1 MTRNI
6 LLKIALASVA
16 AAMFGLPAAL
26 AGSLLAQAPAAG
38 ALAPRPEGD
47 DMVMGLAN
55 APVTVI
61 EYASLTCSHC
71 ARFHEN
77 SLPQLKS
84 NYVEKGLVK
93 FVFRDF
99 PLDGLALRGAMVAR
113 CAGPERYFAF
123 LDAMF
128 KQQRSWA
135 LADQGEAIGAL
146 KRLARFGGMAA
157 ETFDGC
163 LNNKDVETAVLKSRI
178 RGEQE
183 FRVESTPTLI
193 INGKRYPGA
202 LESDELDKIL
212 QPLIGKS

>member
-6 LLKIALASVA
+6 LLKFAAVVVVAMALGWGPAVA
-16 AAMFGLPAAL
+16 NSA
-26 AGSLLAQAPAAG
+26 LAQAPAPET
-38 ALAPRPEGD
+38 LAPRLEGG

-71 ARFHEN
+71 ARFHES

-84 NYVEKGLVK
+84 AYVDKGLVK

-99 PLDGLALRGAMVAR
+99 PLDALALRGAMVAR
-113 CAGPERYFAF
+113 CAGPDRYFAF

-128 KQQRSWA
+128 KQQNTWA
-135 LADQGEAIGAL
+135 LADQGEAIKSL
-146 KRLARFGGMAA
+146 KRLARLGGMPA
-157 ETFDGC
+157 ETFDAC
-163 LNNKDVETAVLKSRI
+163 LNDKDMETAVLKSRI

-183 FRVESTPTLI
+183 FQVNSTPTLI
-193 INGKRYPGA
+193 INGKPYPGA
-202 LESDELDKIL
+202 LRSEELDKIL